1 MAMIDQD
8 KLVYL
13 DLAKKYK
20 WRAYSEGL
28 MTSEIP
34 DIKKLLNLLITF
46 NYNNCDEYKKLKEI
60 LDDLYIVNRINTFN
74 SVKNV
79 DEFVNKNS
87 IISSLVFANNE
98 SVKIKYKNNFES
110 LFRCQFKPDKTQSMV
125 ISPSSNKFFCYA
137 CNCSGNSIDY
147 IMKKEDLASS
157 NALDLLAAIFKLNYP
172 NKDTKVD
179 KNLVRKYQYSLISDE
194 YYNFLLELENRYYSH
209 QEKYSAIEQ
218 MMIET
223 SIEKTFAIVERVKR
237 REWLDYKEEPSNN
250 LRLTYKLPS
259 CENE

>member
-1 MAMIDQD
+1 MEIIDQD

-13 DLAKKYK
+13 DLAKKYE

-34 DIKKLLNLLITF
+34 DIKKLLNILITF
-46 NYNNCDEYKKLKEI
+46 NYNNCDEYTKLKKI
-60 LDDLYIVNRINTFN
+60 LDDLYIINRINTFN
-74 SVKNV
+74 SVRNV
-79 DEFVNKNS
+79 DDFVNKNS

-98 SVKIKYKNNFES
+98 RVKIKFKNNFEP
-110 LFRCQFKPDKTQSMV
+110 LFRCQFQPENTKSMA
-125 ISPSSNKFFCYA
+125 ILPSSNSLYCY
-137 CNCSGNSIDY
+137 NCKYSGNSIDY
-147 IMKKEDLASS
+147 IMKKEELALS
-157 NALDLLAAIFKLNYP
+157 NALDLLATIFKLNYP

-209 QEKYSAIEQ
+209 QENYSSVKQ

-250 LRLTYKLPS
+250 LCLTYKL
-259 CENE
+259 